1 MEQDVKKSISQNDDV
16 QELNQQIFAPHNDD
30 GQESDQQI
38 FAPQNDNGQE
48 SYQQIFAPLNDNGQ
62 ESYQQ
67 YSVPQ
72 NNNGQESYQQL
83 SSPQYNVISEEEK
96 QKKENKII
104 LIVVLCVILLLT
116 IIFGLIISIKSC
128 TDSIFP
134 GTDGEK
140 PIIYL
145 YPEKETKVSVE
156 LTAAD
161 RIICSYPKYD
171 DAWNVLAQPDGNLTD
186 LKTGKSLYALY
197 YENVSNVNFRT
208 DDGFIVKGEDSAA
221 FLEEKLAVLGLNDR
235 EAEEFIV
242 YWLPKLEANR
252 YNYIRFADQQEI
264 EENMPLK
271 ITPKPDTEIRVLML
285 YKGLDQPKEIKEQ
298 KLIPQTRTGFTVVEW
313 GGTILQ

>member
-16 QELNQQIFAPHNDD
+16 QELNQQIFAP
-30 GQESDQQI
+30 
-38 FAPQNDNGQE
+38 QNDNGQE
-48 SYQQIFAPLNDNGQ
+48 SDQQIFAPLNDNGQ
-62 ESYQQ
+62 KLNQQ
-67 YSVPQ
+67 YFEPQ
-72 NNNGQESYQQL
+72 DHQQQAN
-83 SSPQYNVISEEEK
+83 SISENEYK
-96 QKKENKII
+96 KKKEKKMIIIVILCII
-104 LIVVLCVILLLT
+104 LFIELFL
-116 IIFGLIISIKSC
+116 IF
-128 TDSIFP
+128 FP
-134 GTDGEK
+134 LMTEGGTYKEK

-161 RIICSYPKYD
+161 RITCSYPKYE

-313 GGTILQ
+313 GGTNLS

>member
-1 MEQDVKKSISQNDDV
+1 M
-16 QELNQQIFAPHNDD
+16 
-30 GQESDQQI
+30 
-38 FAPQNDNGQE
+38 
-48 SYQQIFAPLNDNGQ
+48 
-62 ESYQQ
+62 
-67 YSVPQ
+67 
-72 NNNGQESYQQL
+72 
-83 SSPQYNVISEEEK
+83 
-96 QKKENKII
+96 
-104 LIVVLCVILLLT
+104 
-116 IIFGLIISIKSC
+116 
-128 TDSIFP
+128 
-134 GTDGEK
+134 
-140 PIIYL
+140 
-145 YPEKETKVSVE
+145 YPEKETRISVE

-161 RIICSYPKYD
+161 RIICSYPKYEG
-171 DAWNVLAQPDGNLTD
+171 AWNVLAQPDGNLTD

-197 YENVSNVNFRT
+197 YESKNRFNFRT

-252 YNYIRFADQQEI
+252 YNYIRFAEQQEI

-271 ITPKPDTEIRVLML
+271 ITPKPDTQIRVLML